1 MQKFD
6 QSREI
11 ALFIDKLRMD
21 RNFSQE
27 NFLHDIISLRQYRRY
42 LSGDST
48 LSYVILDKLAK
59 KLGFDAEYIIME
71 LETEKVKQM
80 QIINE
85 LYNSVVSKNFHL
97 TKDLLNKIDSK
108 NLISENTILLYKH
121 SINFLNFFN
130 NKSSEIETINKT
142 KHLIGLDK
150 LLSKKALSTSE
161 LVILTSLFQFD
172 NYNEKH
178 VVAEKLASYLD
189 NNITIVS
196 GHNIKVLA
204 LALHEI
210 SRYFSIA
217 LNYEK
222 MYYYANE
229 GIKYSIRIK
238 SYYLLDSFYYFAGAA
253 SHELGEYERRNSL
266 FTQCLGVSIME
277 NNDLKINRYS
287 YLLKENFNID
297 SNDLIGNL
305 HKQYN

>member
-1 MQKFD
+1 
-6 QSREI
+6 
-11 ALFIDKLRMD
+11 MD
-21 RNFSQE
+21 RNLSQE
-27 NFLHDIISLRQYRRY
+27 NFLHDVISLRQYRRY

-71 LETEKVKQM
+71 LEIEKIKQS
-80 QIINE
+80 QNVYE
-85 LYNSVVSKNFHL
+85 LYNAVVSKNFNL
-97 TKDLLNKIDSK
+97 VKELLNNIDK
-108 NLISENTILLYKH
+108 DNLISENDILLYNH
-121 SINFLNFFN
+121 SINIFYFLKNRY
-130 NKSSEIETINKT
+130 SELETINKT

-150 LLSKKALSTSE
+150 LLAKKALSTSE

-178 VVAEKLASYLD
+178 IIAEKLASYLD

-210 SRYFSIA
+210 ARYFSIA

-253 SHELGEYERRNSL
+253 SHELGEYERRDSL

-277 NNDLKINRYS
+277 DNNLKINRYH

-297 SNDLIGNL
+297 SNELISNL